1 MRHVSVLVTVAKKI
15 LLGLATDALGSL
27 GGFAMVKMLKR
38 GREQT
43 GGYMIPIDKIVQL
56 VRYQNMLTTYN
67 KLAEAIRLG
76 SPFIVKETK
85 KQSVGFL
92 GTLLS
97 SLGAPL
103 SLKASTGN
111 DIQSYSRYQPPPLPP
126 QPKVTSQG

>member
-15 LLGLATDALGSL
+15 LPGLATDALGSL

-85 KQSVGFL
+85 CWFPWYIAFKSWC
-92 GTLLS
+92 S
-97 SLGAPL
+97 SFIE
-103 SLKASTGN
+103 SIN
-111 DIQSYSRYQPPPLPP
+111 RQ
-126 QPKVTSQG
+126 

>member
-15 LLGLATDALGSL
+15 LPGLATDALGSL

-97 SLGAPL
+97 SLPL